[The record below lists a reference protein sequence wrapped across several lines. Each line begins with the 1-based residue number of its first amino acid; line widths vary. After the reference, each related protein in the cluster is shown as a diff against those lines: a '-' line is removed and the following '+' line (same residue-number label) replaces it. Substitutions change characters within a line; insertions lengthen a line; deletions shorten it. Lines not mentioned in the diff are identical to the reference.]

1 MHDQS
6 RSGRR
11 IRICR
16 SPMGQAS
23 GLRQEQSRMTDKE
36 TQAPAEEPAGRLILR
51 TLAMPENTNPQGDMF
66 GGWIL
71 GQMDL
76 GGAILARELAR
87 GRVVTV
93 AIDKMR
99 FIAPVNVGDIVCCYG
114 RCGHV
119 GHTSLKIHLE
129 IWVKK
134 LEDANAVRR
143 KVPEAGFTY
152 VAIDDDG
159 KKRLLPESLRNAGPD
174 ASGKDESA
182 GDGGICDPDGTFI
195 A

>member
-1 MHDQS
+1 
-6 RSGRR
+6 
-11 IRICR
+11 
-16 SPMGQAS
+16 MGQAS

-93 AIDKMR
+93 AIDKMS

-114 RCGHV
+114 RCVHV

-143 KVPEAGFTY
+143 KVTEAGFTY

>member
-1 MHDQS
+1 MRAGKRHTPECGEPFPRFKEQHS
-6 RSGRR
+6 S
-11 IRICR
+11 
-16 SPMGQAS
+16 
-23 GLRQEQSRMTDKE
+23 LRQERIRMTDKE
-36 TQAPAEEPAGRLILR
+36 TQAPMDEPCGRLILR

-93 AIDKMR
+93 AIDKMS

-114 RCGHV
+114 RCVHV

-143 KVPEAGFTY
+143 KVTEAGFTY

-159 KKRLLPESLRNAGPD
+159 KKRLLPESLRNGWDGTAERAAGP
-174 ASGKDESA
+174 
-182 GDGGICDPDGTFI
+182 GIC
-195 A
+195 

>member
-1 MHDQS
+1 
-6 RSGRR
+6 
-11 IRICR
+11 
-16 SPMGQAS
+16 
-23 GLRQEQSRMTDKE
+23 MTDKE
-36 TQAPAEEPAGRLILR
+36 TQAPMDEPCGHLILR

-93 AIDKMR
+93 AIDKMS

-114 RCGHV
+114 RCVHV

-143 KVPEAGFTY
+143 KVTEAGFTY

-159 KKRLLPESLRNAGPD
+159 KKRLLPESLRAAATDAEEKAAG
-174 ASGKDESA
+174 A
-182 GDGGICDPDGTFI
+182 GICGNSNADGTFI

>member
-1 MHDQS
+1 MRAGKRHTPECGEPFPRFKEQHS
-6 RSGRR
+6 S
-11 IRICR
+11 
-16 SPMGQAS
+16 
-23 GLRQEQSRMTDKE
+23 LRQERIRMTDKE
-36 TQAPAEEPAGRLILR
+36 TQAPMDEPCGRLILR

-93 AIDKMR
+93 AIDKMS

-114 RCGHV
+114 RCVHV

-143 KVPEAGFTY
+143 KVTEAGFTY

-159 KKRLLPESLRNAGPD
+159 KKRLLPESLMAAGPD
-174 ASGKDESA
+174 DAEKAPET
-182 GDGGICDPDGTFI
+182 GIC
-195 A
+195 